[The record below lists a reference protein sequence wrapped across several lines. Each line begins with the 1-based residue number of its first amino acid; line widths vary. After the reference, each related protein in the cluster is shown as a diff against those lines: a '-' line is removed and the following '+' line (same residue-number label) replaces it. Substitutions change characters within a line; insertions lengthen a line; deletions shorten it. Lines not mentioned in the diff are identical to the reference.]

1 MKRIKTLTA
10 LISASLTSHANTN
23 QDTIILDAMMDTT
36 DNNNIS
42 NISVLNKSVSHR
54 LAAHRSHSSHRSHRS
69 GSGGGGSSRPAPS
82 SGGGYSSPTPAPS
95 PSPSYGIKSSTHDPL
110 GQQARPKKSYPSKKT
125 TQSKADIKKIIMQV
139 QLTLM
144 LEGLYSGKVDGV
156 MGESTRKAIR
166 AFKSKNNITT
176 KVLLGAETLNALGVK
191 GF

>member
-1 MKRIKTLTA
+1 MKKIKTLAT
-10 LISASLTSHANTN
+10 LISASLASNAN

-36 DNNNIS
+36 DTNNIS

-69 GSGGGGSSRPAPS
+69 SSGGGGSSRPAPS
-82 SGGGYSSPTPAPS
+82 SARSYSTPAPS
-95 PSPSYGIKSSTHDPL
+95 QSSSYGVRSSTHDPL
-110 GQQARPKKSYPSKKT
+110 GQQARPKQSYPSKKKT

-144 LEGLYSGKVDGV
+144 LEGLYNGKVDGI
-156 MGESTRKAIR
+156 MGEDTRKAIR
-166 AFKSKNNITT
+166 AFKRKNNITT